1 MLQPRAVPTHQA
13 PRAGALSADILL
25 VDDDLELWQELRD
38 LLTGWGYSV
47 ADYRTPRSLRGE
59 EGSVDCR
66 LALIDVF
73 MPECD
78 GIEVLRA
85 LRTRNPKLPVVLM
98 SGRGRL
104 EWPMDFL
111 QRLPALGARG
121 LLLKPFSETEL
132 AATVARFA
140 LPPKP
145 PAARQG

>member
-1 MLQPRAVPTHQA
+1 MLQPRAIPTRQVPHGGDL
-13 PRAGALSADILL
+13 RADILL
-25 VDDDLELWQELRD
+25 VDDDLELWEELRD
-38 LLTGWGYSV
+38 LLSGWGYSV
-47 ADYRTPRSLRGE
+47 ADRRTPRSLRGE
-59 EGSVDCR
+59 AGEVDCR

-85 LRTRNPKLPVVLM
+85 LRAGNPKLPVVLM

-145 PAARQG
+145 RAVRRG